1 MNNRNKTSIIIFVFL
16 AILAATVACKNN
28 NDYNREIAFIDSL
41 IIGNPDSAYAN
52 LMKVKPHVD
61 SLNQES
67 INMRYIM
74 NLAFIQN
81 KLYMQ
86 LPSESIFQNVVSYYE
101 NQGEANDCMKAKY
114 LMGCIYRD
122 NKEAPMAL
130 KLYKEAIECADTTSN
145 SCDYATLLC
154 VYSQLGELYYQQY
167 FPEKALQCFKQ
178 QSYYAMKSSD
188 TYNFI
193 RGIDLQIQPYYL
205 MADTS
210 KILELT
216 DSVYNL
222 YIENRMRDKA
232 ARVYLRSIYI
242 YLNRNEY
249 SQARSLMD
257 IFEHESGL
265 FDSVGNIIDKRYQRY
280 DYARGLYCLSQGKL
294 TLAEDYFRQLLRD
307 GYDQEAYDGFSKI
320 YRIKENPDS
329 TYKYI
334 ELSEMKL
341 DAQLKKMQM
350 QAITISNSMYKYSR
364 LEQEAEKANLLAANA
379 NKKVWIILLL
389 LILFVIFIALLFY
402 RIVFRKKKVI
412 KDIRIKY
419 ADSLKKLNK
428 VIEEQNTFKE
438 SYQKM
443 HQYAEQKDEI
453 LSELQYLIDKKNV
466 EISELSQTINF
477 YKNRYSKYLNRDQ
490 FQKFKYSDSVQLIYS
505 LKKPYPTT
513 VSLNDEI
520 WENLLQDTNK
530 HLPSLYENFTE
541 NGLTKLEQITTIMT
555 FLGVSTNEI
564 SLFLGSSASNISRFK
579 SNSNRKLFGTKTS
592 KSLEKNIQQLIFC

>member
-1 MNNRNKTSIIIFVFL
+1 
-16 AILAATVACKNN
+16 
-28 NDYNREIAFIDSL
+28 
-41 IIGNPDSAYAN
+41 
-52 LMKVKPHVD
+52 
-61 SLNQES
+61 
-67 INMRYIM
+67 
-74 NLAFIQN
+74 
-81 KLYMQ
+81 
-86 LPSESIFQNVVSYYE
+86 
-101 NQGEANDCMKAKY
+101 
-114 LMGCIYRD
+114 
-122 NKEAPMAL
+122 
-130 KLYKEAIECADTTSN
+130 
-145 SCDYATLLC
+145 
-154 VYSQLGELYYQQY
+154 
-167 FPEKALQCFKQ
+167 
-178 QSYYAMKSSD
+178 MKSSD

-242 YLNRNEY
+242 HLNRNEY